1 MSNNNETTTKFKV
14 DISELKQAMQ
24 EAKRSIA
31 VANSEF
37 KAVSSSMDDWSK
49 SSDGISAKL
58 KQLETTMS
66 AQKTVLNSL
75 EAQYEAVKE
84 EQGEN
89 SKAADDLLI
98 KINNQKAAINKT
110 EKEISNYQTTL
121 GEVSEAEKK
130 AAKSGKDVSDVLDE
144 MKNEAED
151 AGDGF
156 TVLKGAMA
164 EFAGNVVTG
173 LANTLKD
180 AAMSMLNLAGETRE
194 YRAELGKLETAFT
207 TAGHSSETAT
217 KTYKDLYAVLGDEGQ
232 ATEAANHLAK
242 LAKNEQDLAKW
253 TNIATGVYGTFGD
266 SLPIEGLTEAANE
279 TAKTGALTGGLADA
293 LNWAGV
299 NEDKF
304 QAQLDKCSN
313 EQERQALIMD
323 TLNGLYDD
331 AATKYKEVNKDLMD
345 AQRAESELAD
355 ATAQLGAVAEP
366 VTTSFKLM
374 GAEFLNSLL
383 PSVKELGSGFTDLIN
398 GTKGAEE
405 GIATALS
412 NIVTSVLTKLTQI
425 MPQVAS
431 IAVSLITNLTQSILS
446 MLPQVLDLGLQI
458 ITQLIQGITG
468 AAPDLIT
475 SIVSCISGLIDAILD
490 NLPLILEAGIE
501 LLVALGEGLLDALPD
516 LLKKVPEIID
526 ALCSTIV
533 KLVPEIIEAGVTLL
547 TALTEDLPYIIECI
561 CDAIPIIINAIVSN
575 IEVLVPALVNA
586 GVMLLTALVKNLPL
600 ILATILLA
608 VSQILSSIVASIIDA
623 VPRLAQTGLTLLK
636 GIVGKIGEAA
646 KWIGSKMV
654 TIVTAMKTAITNK
667 INEFKTIGKNIV
679 EGVWNGIKGMK
690 DTITKNVKKFFTGIV
705 DGAKDALGI
714 HSPSRV
720 FRDQV
725 GAQIAEGV
733 IVGIKNK
740 YKKVKKT
747 AAELATLTYEA
758 AKERLDT
765 QKKYSSISLVNEL
778 SYWKKIVNSTKKG
791 TQGYK
796 DALLEYK
803 TVRDSLNEQI
813 KKAEDDYATKV
824 SEVKTKLI
832 SDIQAVT
839 DKYDDAVKSR
849 ANSIVSS
856 MKLFDEFSSTTEK
869 SAEDLLNNLES
880 QVNGIYEWDEALR
893 ALSSRGVSD
902 GLVTQ
907 LQEMG
912 VSALADIK
920 TLVAMTDEELTKYVA
935 LWDIKNQL
943 ATDRAVEEY
952 KGLRE
957 ESQAEI
963 QKLIQTA
970 NKDLNELEKDYKNTL
985 LELGVAVSDTS
996 VDIGKGIVQSLKK
1009 GIESQREE
1017 LMSYLKSLFSSIVS
1031 TAKSSLNLTGAISGS
1046 DLGSTLNSVNTSGV
1060 SSTLSGLSSAA
1071 SSSTGG
1077 TGATTVINNYEQTI
1091 NSPQALT
1098 RLEIYRQ
1105 SKNLLAFNGGA

>member
-49 SSDGISAKL
+49 SSDGINAKL
-58 KQLETTMS
+58 KQLDATMG
-66 AQKTVLNSL
+66 AQKTVLASL
-75 EAQYEAVKE
+75 EAQYEEVVK
-84 EQGEN
+84 EQGEG
-89 SKAADDLLI
+89 SKAADDLII

-110 EKEISNYQTTL
+110 EKEISNYQATL

-207 TAGHSSETAT
+207 AAGHSSETAT

-242 LAKNEQDLAKW
+242 LTKNEEDLAKW
-253 TNIATGVYGTFGD
+253 TNIAAGVYGTFGD

-279 TAKTGALTGGLADA
+279 TSKTGALTGGLADA

-405 GIATALS
+405 GIATALT

-431 IAVSLITNLTQSILS
+431 IAVSLITNLSQSILS

-458 ITQLIQGITG
+458 ITQLIQGITS
-468 AAPDLIT
+468 AAPDLID
-475 SIVSCISGLIDAILD
+475 SIISCISGLIDAILD

-561 CDAIPIIINAIVSN
+561 CDAIPVIINAIVSN

-608 VSQILSSIVASIIDA
+608 VSQILSSILASLSEAI
-623 VPRLAQTGLTLLK
+623 PRLISAGYSLLTA
-636 GIVGKIGEAA
+636 IVGKIGEAA
-646 KWIGSKMV
+646 AWIGNKV
-654 TIVTAMKTAITNK
+654 KTIVTAIKTAITSK
-667 INEFKTIGKNIV
+667 IEEFKNIGKDIV
-679 EGVWNGIKGMK
+679 KGLWNGISDMTDWIKGK
-690 DTITKNVKKFFTGIV
+690 ITGFAGSITSGV
-705 DGAKDALGI
+705 KDALGI
-714 HSPSRV
+714 HSPSKV
-720 FRDQV
+720 MAEEVGKWIPEGIAVGIDKNAKSAINSMKNLAMDTV
-725 GAQIAEGV
+725 GA
-733 IVGIKNK
+733 
-740 YKKVKKT
+740 
-747 AAELATLTYEA
+747 
-758 AKERLDT
+758 T
-765 QKKYSSISLVNEL
+765 Q
-778 SYWKKIVNSTKKG
+778 
-791 TQGYK
+791 
-796 DALLEYK
+796 
-803 TVRDSLNEQI
+803 
-813 KKAEDDYATKV
+813 
-824 SEVKTKLI
+824 
-832 SDIQAVT
+832 
-839 DKYDDAVKSR
+839 
-849 ANSIVSS
+849 
-856 MKLFDEFSSTTEK
+856 
-869 SAEDLLNNLES
+869 
-880 QVNGIYEWDEALR
+880 
-893 ALSSRGVSD
+893 
-902 GLVTQ
+902 
-907 LQEMG
+907 
-912 VSALADIK
+912 
-920 TLVAMTDEELTKYVA
+920 
-935 LWDIKNQL
+935 
-943 ATDRAVEEY
+943 
-952 KGLRE
+952 
-957 ESQAEI
+957 
-963 QKLIQTA
+963 
-970 NKDLNELEKDYKNTL
+970 
-985 LELGVAVSDTS
+985 
-996 VDIGKGIVQSLKK
+996 
-1009 GIESQREE
+1009 
-1017 LMSYLKSLFSSIVS
+1017 
-1031 TAKSSLNLTGAISGS
+1031 
-1046 DLGSTLNSVNTSGV
+1046 
-1060 SSTLSGLSSAA
+1060 SGLS
-1071 SSSTGG
+1071 TGG
-1077 TGATTVINNYEQTI
+1077 AVGGGVVNNFTQNNY
-1091 NSPQALT
+1091 SPKALS

-1105 SKNLLAFNGGA
+1105 SKNLLAFNGGAF